1 MAAVQPKGGQYASRQ
16 TSGGSGGGFA
26 GMGIP
31 DWLGG
36 DVSGEVLNVAVPLGL
51 GFLAGASVLG
61 TGGATAGAAP
71 AVAKVAAP
79 SATKLMGAQAAMSG
93 TQQATSAAIGMAN
106 PAEGPEYSPAVA
118 SNLQGLASAGPVQR
132 ARPLQQSSA
141 MDPAMASQMREELL
155 RYQKTDGL
163 ALGAGALRGF
173 GGSPA
178 KGTA

>member
-26 GMGIP
+26 GIGIP

-36 DVSGEVLNVAVPLGL
+36 DVTGEILNVAVPLGL

-61 TGGATAGAAP
+61 TGGATAA
-71 AVAKVAAP
+71 AAP
-79 SATKLMGAQAAMSG
+79 SAAKLMGANAAMSG

-118 SNLQGLASAGPVQR
+118 SNLQGLASAGPMQR
-132 ARPLQQSSA
+132 ARPMQQSSA

>member
-26 GMGIP
+26 GIGIP

-36 DVSGEVLNVAVPLGL
+36 DVTGEILNVAVPLGL

-61 TGGATAGAAP
+61 TGGATAGA
-71 AVAKVAAP
+71 
-79 SATKLMGAQAAMSG
+79 
-93 TQQATSAAIGMAN
+93 ATSAAIGMAN